1 MYSLLEKSDIHTSS
15 CALAL
20 EWSGFRTLQRLLP
33 SCTTEYGKA
42 WEASSSMAEFLLPEL
57 QGEGSKMKM
66 GADKQ
71 GPLRSECLL
80 ARLDKRMARHRL
92 S

>member
-1 MYSLLEKSDIHTSS
+1 
-15 CALAL
+15 
-20 EWSGFRTLQRLLP
+20 
-33 SCTTEYGKA
+33 
-42 WEASSSMAEFLLPEL
+42 MAEFLLPEL

-80 ARLDKRMARHRL
+80 ARLDKRIAIHRL